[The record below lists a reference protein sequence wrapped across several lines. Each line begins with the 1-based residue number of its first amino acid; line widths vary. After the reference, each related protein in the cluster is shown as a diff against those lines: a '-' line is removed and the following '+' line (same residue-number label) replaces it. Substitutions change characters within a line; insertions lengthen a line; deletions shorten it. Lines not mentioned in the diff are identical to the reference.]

1 MPWGDEDMTGSF
13 NTSHYEDIRGRV
25 LGVLISVAESL
36 SRRQVDLLH
45 ELIDQNES
53 GVALEMLVEMLFE
66 VGASLEKQAIDDMLG
81 LANTMKLPSDTADR
95 VRSLGLN

>member
-53 GVALEMLVEMLFE
+53 GVALEMLVEMLFRSWGIARKAGDRRHARTRQHDE
-66 VGASLEKQAIDDMLG
+66 VA
-81 LANTMKLPSDTADR
+81 
-95 VRSLGLN
+95 V